1 MRITRI
7 ETAVSPENMV
17 VVVRVGTDT
26 GLEGLGQTAPR
37 HADITAAVL
46 HALVAPL
53 FLGQNPWDHQQLV
66 DRCLRTHYK
75 FTGSFLYRALCGVE
89 TALWD
94 LLGQATGQPVHAL
107 LGGAART
114 SIPMYASSMS
124 REIGPEDEAA
134 RLAGL
139 VQRDGFRGVKIKI
152 GGRMGRDTD
161 ASSGRTERLIVA
173 MREAVGPDIAI
184 NADANG
190 AYTAHKAIA
199 IGRLLEAHSYH
210 HFEEP
215 CPFPEWENTAAV
227 AAALDIPVAVGEQD
241 NDLHDFARMIANRTM
256 DIVQLDVGYIG
267 GIGRAARVA
276 AMADTAGRP
285 CTPHCANHSL
295 LQVFTL
301 HLAAAMPACHDLQEW
316 HADPD
321 AAWESFYEPRLRVVD
336 GAVAVPTR
344 PGWGVTL
351 VPGFLDRAT
360 TRLVAE

>member
-1 MRITRI
+1 
-7 ETAVSPENMV
+7 
-17 VVVRVGTDT
+17 
-26 GLEGLGQTAPR
+26 
-37 HADITAAVL
+37 
-46 HALVAPL
+46 
-53 FLGQNPWDHQQLV
+53 
-66 DRCLRTHYK
+66 
-75 FTGSFLYRALCGVE
+75 
-89 TALWD
+89 
-94 LLGQATGQPVHAL
+94 
-107 LGGAART
+107 
-114 SIPMYASSMS
+114 
-124 REIGPEDEAA
+124 
-134 RLAGL
+134 
-139 VQRDGFRGVKIKI
+139 
-152 GGRMGRDTD
+152 MGRDTD
-161 ASSGRTERLIVA
+161 ASPGRTERLIVA

-199 IGRLLEAHSYH
+199 IGRLLEAHNYH

-227 AAALDIPVAVGEQD
+227 AAALDIPVAAGEQD
-241 NDLHDFARMIANRTM
+241 NDLHDFARLIGNRTM

-301 HLAAAMPACHDLQEW
+301 HLAAAMPACHDFQEW

-344 PGWGVTL
+344 PGWGVDAGTGFPRAL
-351 VPGFLDRAT
+351 DYPPGRRVMAL
-360 TRLVAE
+360 E

>member
-1 MRITRI
+1 MKITRI

-46 HALVAPL
+46 HALVIPH

-66 DRCLRTHYK
+66 DRCLRTEYK
-75 FTGSFLYRALCGVE
+75 FNGSFLYRALCGVE
-89 TALWD
+89 TAIWD

-114 SIPMYASSMS
+114 AVPMYASSMS
-124 REIGPEDEAA
+124 REITPEGEAA
-134 RLAGL
+134 QLSEL
-139 VQRDGFRGVKIKI
+139 VRRDGYRGVKIKI
-152 GGRMGRDTD
+152 GGRMGRDAD
-161 ASSGRTERLIVA
+161 ASPGRTEGLIVA
-173 MREAVGPDIAI
+173 MREAVGPAIAI

-199 IGRLLEAHSYH
+199 IGRLLEKHNYH

-215 CPFPEWENTAAV
+215 CPFQELENTAAV
-227 AAALDIPVAVGEQD
+227 AAALDIPVAGGEQD
-241 NDLHDFARMIANRTM
+241 NDLHDFARMIEQRM
-256 DIVQLDVGYIG
+256 VDIVQCDIGYVG
-267 GIGRAARVA
+267 GIGRAVRVA
-276 AMADTAGRP
+276 TLADTAGRP

-301 HLAAAMPACHDLQEW
+301 HLTAAMPACHDFQEW
-316 HADPD
+316 HANPD
-321 AAWESFYEPRLRVVD
+321 AAWEEFYTPRLRVID
-336 GAVAVPTR
+336 GEVAVPTR
-344 PGWGVTL
+344 PGWGVEL

-360 TRLVAE
+360 LKLASA

>member
-7 ETAVSPENMV
+7 ETAVSPDNMV

-37 HADITAAVL
+37 HADITAGVL
-46 HALVAPL
+46 HSLVASF

-66 DRCLRTHYK
+66 DRCLRTQYK
-75 FTGSFLYRALCGVE
+75 FNGSFLYRAICGVE
-89 TALWD
+89 TAIWD
-94 LLGQATGQPVHAL
+94 LLGKATGQPVHAL
-107 LGGAART
+107 LGGMARPT
-114 SIPMYASSMS
+114 VPMYASSMS
-124 REIGPEDEAA
+124 RETGPDEEAA
-134 RLAGL
+134 RLAEI
-139 VQRDGFRGVKIKI
+139 VRRDGFRGVKIKV

-161 ASSGRTERLIVA
+161 ASPARTERLIVA

-190 AYTAHKAIA
+190 AYTAHRAIA
-199 IGRLLEAHSYH
+199 VGRLLEAQGYH

-215 CPFPEWENTAAV
+215 CPFLEWENTAAV
-227 AAALDIPVAVGEQD
+227 ADALDIPVAAGEQD
-241 NDLHDFARMIANRTM
+241 NDLHDFARMIERRTM

-276 AMADTAGRP
+276 SMAEAAGRP

-301 HLAAAMPACHDLQEW
+301 HLAAAMPACHDFQEW
-316 HADPD
+316 RADPD
-321 AAWESFYEPRLRVVD
+321 APWEEFYMPRLRVID
-336 GAVAVPTR
+336 GEVAVPTQ
-344 PGWGVTL
+344 PGWGVEL

-360 TRLVAE
+360 LRLAGN